1 MRRRQLSRYD
11 PGSQTL
17 TTVRNDGTF
26 NANTQERSPE
36 ELMRCTRR
44 LFIIMGAVVVAAC
57 EKEPATSDVTVSI
70 TSPAE
75 GDTVTGPAV
84 HITLDATGIE
94 IAPAAAA
101 RPETAHHHLYLD
113 VDFPP
118 VNNAIPMGAAGIIH
132 LGQAEKEYHW
142 ENVPPGPHR
151 IIAVLADPGHLP
163 LTPWVTDT
171 VNFVVREPT
180 VTTSRR

>member
-1 MRRRQLSRYD
+1 MRRAK
-11 PGSQTL
+11 P
-17 TTVRNDGTF
+17 
-26 NANTQERSPE
+26 
-36 ELMRCTRR
+36 
-44 LFIIMGAVVVAAC
+44 LFLIVCSVVIAAC
-57 EKEPATSDVTVSI
+57 AKEPETSDVTVSI
-70 TSPAE
+70 TSPAN
-75 GDTVTGPAV
+75 GDTVSGPVV

-94 IAPAAAA
+94 IAPAADA

-118 VNNAIPMGAAGIIH
+118 VNNSIPMGAAGIIH
-132 LGQAEKEYHW
+132 LGQGQTEYDW

-171 VNFVVREPT
+171 VSIVVVVPG
-180 VTTSRR
+180 S